1 MQRAFGLILAAS
13 AVLVSCGPAEPVA
26 TEPVERGRQVYRAL
40 DCAACHDAGPRNFW
54 RPVGP
59 PLDRAGEVAERRRPG
74 VPAEEYLRQ
83 AIVDPGAYLVPGY
96 PDSMPRGLEKGLS
109 EADLTALVRY
119 LASLR

>member
-1 MQRAFGLILAAS
+1 MQWALGLILAAS

-26 TEPVERGRQVYRAL
+26 TEPAARGRQLYRAL
-40 DCAACHDAGPRNFW
+40 DCAACHEPGLRNFW

-59 PLDRAGEVAERRRPG
+59 PLDRVGEVAGSRRPG
-74 VPAEEYLRQ
+74 VPPEEYLRQ

-96 PDSMPRGLEKGLS
+96 PDSMPRGLERGLS
-109 EADLTALVRY
+109 EDDLAALVWY

>member
-1 MQRAFGLILAAS
+1 MRRALRLILAAT
-13 AVLVSCGPAEPVA
+13 AVLASCGPAEPVA

-40 DCAACHDAGPRNFW
+40 DCAACHEAGLRNFW

-59 PLDRAGEVAERRRPG
+59 PLDRVGAVAGTRRPG

-109 EADLTALVRY
+109 EADLAALVRY
-119 LASLR
+119 LGSLR